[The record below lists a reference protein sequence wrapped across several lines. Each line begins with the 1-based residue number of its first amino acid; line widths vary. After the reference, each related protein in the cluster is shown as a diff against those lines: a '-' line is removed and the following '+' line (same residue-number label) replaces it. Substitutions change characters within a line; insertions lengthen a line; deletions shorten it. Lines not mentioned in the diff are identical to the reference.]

1 MCQAIYLKILQEFVN
16 FMVSAVHL
24 LTVMFR
30 IFMEKQDLLRIQS
43 KVGNIFLLFIVNLQY
58 ISVDTTVLWYIY
70 LTSI

>member
-1 MCQAIYLKILQEFVN
+1 MCPAIYLKILQEIMN

-43 KVGNIFLLFIVNLQY
+43 KVGIRIRFENIRCMHFF
-58 ISVDTTVLWYIY
+58 T
-70 LTSI
+70 